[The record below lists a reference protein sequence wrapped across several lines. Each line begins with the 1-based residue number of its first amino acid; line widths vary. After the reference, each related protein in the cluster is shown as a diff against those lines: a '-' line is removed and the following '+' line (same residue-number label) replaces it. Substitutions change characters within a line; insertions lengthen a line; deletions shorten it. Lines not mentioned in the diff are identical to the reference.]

1 MKNFWKKWSCG
12 SHKQCTGP
20 TDVYCSQKKSQQ
32 LWLKKKKKE
41 REKCWKVKTHTHK
54 HESKHSQI
62 ESNGK
67 SLLTSIEIA
76 IENSTT

>member
-1 MKNFWKKWSCG
+1 MHGTHWCILF
-12 SHKQCTGP
+12 TEE
-20 TDVYCSQKKSQQ
+20 KSTTVA
-32 LWLKKKKKE
+32 KKKKKE